1 MASHGMTSYRRKS
14 YSMTDH
20 GDSGK
25 TGYGMMMKIM
35 VLTLLLATT
44 VCAQDA
50 QKPASGGTDSSK
62 PAAAAKPSSTNGIS
76 EDEYKIGA
84 QDVLRVD
91 VWKET
96 ELTRTVPV
104 RPDGKISLPLL
115 NDVQAAGLTPSQLAN
130 VLTEG
135 LKKFINAPQ
144 VTVTVS
150 EINSRRV
157 YVTGEVA
164 HAGAFPLLPNMTV
177 LQALSSSGGFSQF
190 AKTKAIYVLRNEDGK
205 QVKHPFNYK
214 EVLAGRNQEQN
225 IELLPGDVI
234 VVP

>member
-1 MASHGMTSYRRKS
+1 MSIAAN
-14 YSMTDH
+14 
-20 GDSGK
+20 
-25 TGYGMMMKIM
+25 MMIAAM
-35 VLTLLLATT
+35 LLSPA
-44 VCAQDA
+44 AQGPEA
-50 QKPASGGTDSSK
+50 QKPASTASAGKSSATASV
-62 PAAAAKPSSTNGIS
+62 PATTPGPAG
-76 EDEYKIGA
+76 EEEYKIGP
-84 QDVLRVD
+84 QDVLRID
-91 VWKET
+91 VWKEA

-115 NDVQAAGLTPSQLAN
+115 NDVQAAGLTPSQLSA

-177 LQALSSSGGFSQF
+177 LQALSSSGGFTQF
-190 AKTKAIYVLRNEDGK
+190 AKTKGIYVLRTEDGK

-225 IELLPGDVI
+225 IALLPGDVI

>member
-1 MASHGMTSYRRKS
+1 MSISVNIMTAA
-14 YSMTDH
+14 
-20 GDSGK
+20 
-25 TGYGMMMKIM
+25 
-35 VLTLLLATT
+35 LLLAS
-44 VCAQDA
+44 AGQAPDA
-50 QKPASGGTDSSK
+50 QKPAGATGPSRSAATTAASAGT
-62 PAAAAKPSSTNGIS
+62 PGTLQ
-76 EDEYKIGA
+76 EEEYKIGP
-84 QDVLRVD
+84 QDVLRID
-91 VWKET
+91 VWKEA

-115 NDVQAAGLTPSQLAN
+115 NDVQAAGLTPSQLSS

-135 LKKFINAPQ
+135 LKKFINSPQ
-144 VTVTVS
+144 VTVTVN

-177 LQALSSSGGFSQF
+177 LQALSSSGGFTQF
-190 AKTKAIYVLRNEDGK
+190 AKTKAIYVLRTEDGK

-214 EVLAGRNQEQN
+214 EVLAGRNQDQN
-225 IELLPGDVI
+225 ILLLPGDVI

>member
-1 MASHGMTSYRRKS
+1 MRL
-14 YSMTDH
+14 
-20 GDSGK
+20 SG
-25 TGYGMMMKIM
+25 TLVLVSWMM
-35 VLTLLLATT
+35 LSGN
-44 VCAQDA
+44 CAQAAQTPDA
-50 QKPASGGTDSSK
+50 GAK
-62 PAAAAKPSSTNGIS
+62 PAAVQTAVV
-76 EDEYKIGA
+76 EEYKIGP

-91 VWKET
+91 VWKEA

-115 NDVQAAGLTPSQLAN
+115 NDVQASGLTPSQLAK
-130 VLTEG
+130 VLTDG
-135 LKKFINAPQ
+135 LKKFINEPQ

-177 LQALSSSGGFSQF
+177 LQALSSSGGFTQF
-190 AKTKAIYVLRNEDGK
+190 AKTKAIYVLRVEDGK

-214 EVLAGRNQEQN
+214 EVLAGRKQEEN
-225 IELLPGDVI
+225 IALEPGDVI

>member
-1 MASHGMTSYRRKS
+1 MKLCGTLMLAAWMAVSAGPAHAAQTPDGGK
-14 YSMTDH
+14 
-20 GDSGK
+20 GDSGTK
-25 TGYGMMMKIM
+25 QSAIQT
-35 VLTLLLATT
+35 
-44 VCAQDA
+44 
-50 QKPASGGTDSSK
+50 
-62 PAAAAKPSSTNGIS
+62 PAAV
-76 EDEYKIGA
+76 EEYKIGA
-84 QDVLRVD
+84 QDVLRID
-91 VWKET
+91 VWKEA

-115 NDVQAAGLTPSQLAN
+115 NDVQAAGLTPTELSK
-130 VLTEG
+130 VISEG
-135 LKKFINAPQ
+135 LKKFINSPQ

-177 LQALSSSGGFSQF
+177 LQALSSSGGFTQF
-190 AKTKAIYVLRNEDGK
+190 AKTKAIYVLRSEDGK

-214 EVLAGRNQEQN
+214 EVVAGRKQEEN
-225 IELLPGDVI
+225 IALQPGDVI